1 LGFAGTGQNNTMF
14 KSAGGVVEFSPQS
27 QKRYKTLG
35 RHCEGYIM
43 HCEDTQTMSRCRY
56 IVIKDGGHIFC
67 LWTLLLQYKQ
77 QKRIHGY
84 VCDHH
89 KIVVTKF
96 VFQE

>member
-14 KSAGGVVEFSPQS
+14 KSAAGIVVEFSPQS

-35 RHCEGYIM
+35 H

-77 QKRIHGY
+77 YKRIHGY

-96 VFQE
+96 VFQEQHL